1 MLRIGDCVGI
11 RLCKSSFCAWNY
23 LRYADQGAVM
33 WYSDGSQNEQKG
45 RKFEKILDGLSCLL
59 ILSL

>member
-1 MLRIGDCVGI
+1 MGI